1 MPRRSGLFLVVL
13 PLLFAASPSLADTF
27 GFRCVTNN
35 NAGDCAIGQSQL
47 SVDVTNAGSNRI
59 AFTFHNVGASASSI
73 DQTYWDDGTLA
84 SIFSIVG
91 SSGVAFS
98 SPATPSN
105 LPGGNTVVPPF
116 VATFSAGANAPVP
129 TNGVN
134 PGESL
139 TVTFNLATGQTFA
152 NTIQAI
158 QSGALRIG
166 VHAQAFSSG
175 GSESFVNVI
184 PEPGTFA
191 LVGGGLLSLAL
202 ARRRRS

>member
-1 MPRRSGLFLVVL
+1 MPHRSGFLFVL
-13 PLLFAASPSLADTF
+13 PLLFAASPTLADTF

-35 NAGDCAIGQSQL
+35 LAGDCAIGQSQL
-47 SVDVTNAGSNRI
+47 SVDVTNPGSNRI
-59 AFTFHNVGASASSI
+59 AFTFHNVGAGASSI
-73 DQTYWDDGTLA
+73 AQTYWDDSPLA

-91 SSGVAFS
+91 SSGVDFS

-105 LPGGNTVVPPF
+105 LPGGNNLVPPF
-116 VATFSAGANAPVP
+116 DATFSAGANAPVP

-152 NTIQAI
+152 NAIQAI
-158 QSGALRIG
+158 NSGALRIG
-166 VHAQAFSSG
+166 VHVQAFASG
-175 GSESFVNVI
+175 GSESFVV
-184 PEPGTFA
+184 PEPGTLA

-202 ARRRRS
+202 ARRRRSDR